1 MVVWAKWEGY
11 YPVTVDY
18 AGSKPVTTAKCV
30 GVDVNSRKRLKK
42 SSTLTNQI
50 CKRLYAASQLHSPAK
65 RLVMVRV
72 HALPPTM
79 GVWCKGST
87 VRNQAESGKYKLRLS
102 CQPQPATL
110 QGQELTVTSNKLG
123 AHVLMVAR
131 EVCTFSVVSS
141 TLTVSTNL
149 WEFQEDTKDR
159 NLGRLD

>member
-1 MVVWAKWEGY
+1 MLKRWNDVVWSPALKVIFGVRKHIWMCGWLLTKWY
-11 YPVTVDY
+11 RVRIPDVPPKMIYSY
-18 AGSKPVTTAKCV
+18 V
-30 GVDVNSRKRLKK
+30 GEMERPLSCHDRECGFDSRR
-42 SSTLTNQI
+42 NCQI

-102 CQPQPATL
+102 CQPQPAPL

-123 AHVLMVAR
+123 V
-131 EVCTFSVVSS
+131 
-141 TLTVSTNL
+141 
-149 WEFQEDTKDR
+149 
-159 NLGRLD
+159 

>member
-1 MVVWAKWEGY
+1 MERPLSCHDRGCGF
-11 YPVTVDY
+11 D
-18 AGSKPVTTAKCV
+18 
-30 GVDVNSRKRLKK
+30 SRR
-42 SSTLTNQI
+42 NCQI

-102 CQPQPATL
+102 CQPQPASL

-131 EVCTFSVVSS
+131 EVCTFPVVSS

-149 WEFQEDTKDR
+149 WDYSLIAIESCKSLAALKRSGVQT
-159 NLGRLD
+159 RLYLAMNRRVPPIS